1 MGRPWRVVGADASQ
15 VGAGGTGGGWKRLWV
30 PAADGV
36 LPLSPNVFM
45 VSLQLQGHWRLASV
59 LGSMGI
65 LPEANAPRSSHGS
78 SLLAWP
84 HGRRQRSF
92 RDRDPGEER
101 IHSICWSWA
110 CVSHV
115 RPLQPLSADGM
126 MAARRAL
133 TQESGGGTCSQP
145 WLAEGG
151 VDEFS
156 LGYTVKSLSQDK
168 QKPAIVVGQLRPVGR
183 SRCLWK
189 NRLVAI
195 SVLLF
200 PRFFS

>member
-1 MGRPWRVVGADASQ
+1 MCLWSLSSCR
-15 VGAGGTGGGWKRLWV
+15 GTGGL
-30 PAADGV
+30 
-36 LPLSPNVFM
+36 LLF
-45 VSLQLQGHWRLASV
+45 L
-59 LGSMGI
+59 
-65 LPEANAPRSSHGS
+65 EAWGFSRGERS

-84 HGRRQRSF
+84 RRRRSF

-101 IHSICWSWA
+101 VHSICWSWA

-126 MAARRAL
+126 MAAWRAL

-168 QKPAIVVGQLRPVGR
+168 QKPAILVGQLRPVGR
-183 SRCLWK
+183 SRSLWK
-189 NRLVAI
+189 NRLVAM